1 MIDFRYHVVSIIAVF
16 LALTVG
22 LVLGASFLSSAQI
35 DILRGQITSA
45 NNARSGL
52 ENDNRALI
60 NGKNQL
66 QDYIDETKENLV
78 NNQLYNDYVAIIRV
92 PGSDDGLTNNVLAL
106 TRRASAT
113 ITADITI
120 NAAFADPGSV
130 DQLASLL
137 VTYTPTGQILTGGDV
152 VGQAMNLLAE
162 ALTAQATVS
171 TGTPPPSSTPPKTMT
186 AEWSVTTLK
195 AFRDS
200 GMITVNTMPNA
211 ATMTKPT
218 AAFISA
224 PSRAATDAQNNAQNA
239 EYLTFAQ
246 TLRAAGVGPVIG
258 GTPTAAGSG
267 GLIAGVLKNASAA
280 RTVSTVDDMDQTTGQ
295 VAVVFVLYQE
305 SANPQGAA
313 GHYGTVGST
322 DGLLPKLPSLPAV
335 PSPSAS

>member
-66 QDYIDETKENLV
+66 QDYIDETKEILV

-92 PGSDDGLTNNVLAL
+92 PGSDDGLTNDVLAL

-120 NAAFADPGSV
+120 NPAFTDPSSV

-137 VTYTPTGQILTGGDV
+137 VTYTPTGQILTGDDV
-152 VGQAMNLLAE
+152 VSQAMNRLA
-162 ALTAQATVS
+162 
-171 TGTPPPSSTPPKTMT
+171 
-186 AEWSVTTLK
+186 
-195 AFRDS
+195 R
-200 GMITVNTMPNA
+200 
-211 ATMTKPT
+211 
-218 AAFISA
+218 
-224 PSRAATDAQNNAQNA
+224 
-239 EYLTFAQ
+239 
-246 TLRAAGVGPVIG
+246 
-258 GTPTAAGSG
+258 
-267 GLIAGVLKNASAA
+267 
-280 RTVSTVDDMDQTTGQ
+280 
-295 VAVVFVLYQE
+295 
-305 SANPQGAA
+305 GAHRA
-313 GHYGTVGST
+313 GHRR
-322 DGLLPKLPSLPAV
+322 
-335 PSPSAS
+335 